1 MIVATLMKMLVDVV
15 ATSSYIRAMKA
26 VGIKA
31 LKNRLSEY
39 VRIAAR
45 GEVVL
50 VTDRDQVVAELRAPS
65 IGRSKILDD
74 ALLAAAVRDG
84 MLRPPLLTGSELPP
98 RRPCMPLAELLSG
111 IDRDRSER

>member
-1 MIVATLMKMLVDVV
+1 
-15 ATSSYIRAMKA
+15 MKA

-39 VRIAAR
+39 VRAAAQ

-65 IGRSKILDD
+65 TGRAAPLDD
-74 ALLAAAVRDG
+74 ALLAEAVRKG
-84 MLRPPLLTGSELPP
+84 LLRPPLLPGG
-98 RRPCMPLAELLSG
+98 ALLG
-111 IDRDRSER
+111 RGF